1 MNQNPSLTASKNL
14 TIDRI
19 YTNTE
24 KQYYVNFLINKVL
37 FRKGE

>member
-19 YTNTE
+19 YSNTE
-24 KQYYVNFLINKVL
+24 KKYYVNF
-37 FRKGE
+37 